1 VLPNLQLEGGVLS
14 PMFHLDN
21 SGNKRWGSSQ
31 GVVCSLPSLAGGY
44 VP

>member
-14 PMFHLDN
+14 PMFRWGN

-31 GVVCSLPSLAGGY
+31 DIVCSSPSLSGGC